1 MIILKGVKLFDGERL
16 REGLYDLLI
25 EGRIVKRIVP
35 TGNMNMFEGAK
46 VIDLSGKIAC
56 PGFIDI
62 HVHLREPGGEWREE
76 IKSGALA
83 GAYGGFTT
91 IVAMPNTNPPIDSPE
106 LVRFVKLTGERAKG
120 AKVLPAGSVSKGRE
134 GKELTE
140 MARMVK
146 EGAVLFTEDGSPTVR
161 TDLLRSAML
170 YAKDLGVRIM
180 EHPEDPYL
188 SENGQINEG
197 KVSAIS
203 GLKGIPAT
211 SELIDVERC
220 IALSR
225 ELDVPIH
232 ITHVSTALAIRAI
245 RKAKEEGVKVTCDVT
260 PHHLTLDESKILES
274 GYDSVYKVRPPLR
287 SLEDVEALWDA
298 LRNGV
303 IDAIATDHAPYHIDE
318 KDLPFEEAPSGIA
331 SLECAVAVV
340 LDAWEK
346 RNRPVSLD
354 RLLRLF
360 TSGPSRVLPESYRS
374 LGYLREGGF
383 ADITVIDL
391 DKVSRV
397 DVSTWKSKA
406 RLTPWNG
413 LSLKGWP
420 ILTMVEG
427 EIINDI

>member
-1 MIILKGVKLFDGERL
+1 MILLRGVGLFDGEKL
-16 REGLYDLLI
+16 REGLFDILV
-25 EGRIVKRIVP
+25 ED
-35 TGNMNMFEGAK
+35 K
-46 VIDLSGKIAC
+46 VIRKIAPFGNLNLSEGIKVIELRGKIAC

-76 IKSGALA
+76 IGSGALA
-83 GAYGGFTT
+83 AAFGGFTT

-106 LVRFVKLTGERAKG
+106 LVRFVKLTGQKVKG
-120 AKVLPAGSVSKGRE
+120 AKVLPSGSVSKGRE

-197 KVSAIS
+197 KVSALS

-225 ELDVPIH
+225 ELDAPVH
-232 ITHVSTALAIRAI
+232 ITHVSTALAIKAI
-245 RKAKEEGVKVTCDVT
+245 RKAKEEGIKVTCDVT
-260 PHHLTLDESKILES
+260 PHHLTLDESKIIES

-287 SLEDVEALWDA
+287 TPEDIEALWGA
-298 LRNGV
+298 LKDGV
-303 IDAIATDHAPYHIDE
+303 IDAIATDHAPYHLDE
-318 KDLPFEEAPSGIA
+318 KDVPFEEAPSGIA

-340 LDAWEK
+340 LDAWE
-346 RNRPVSLD
+346 RRGRPLPLE

-360 TSGPSRVLPESYRS
+360 TSGPSRILPEAYRS
-374 LGYLREGGF
+374 LGYLKEGGI
-383 ADITVIDL
+383 ANITVIDI
-391 DKVSRV
+391 DKVLKV
-397 DVSTWKSKA
+397 DASTWRSKA

-420 ILTMVEG
+420 VLTMVEG
-427 EIINDI
+427 EVINDI